1 MSRSIAVLKLSPR
14 VKNVITFAQSVAT
27 AMEGNSSFPT
37 PNPPLT
43 TLNADIAALVTA
55 EAAVLARTKG
65 AAETRDA
72 KLAIVRA
79 DLEHERDY
87 VQGVADS
94 NVSTAESII
103 ESAGMSVKKVT
114 LHPKEAFTVKPG
126 SVSGS
131 VTLIAKAAAHRASYD
146 WQQSLDQKT
155 WTDLPSTLQAKT
167 EVTGLTPG
175 STYSFRFRAVT
186 KTGEGDFSQIVSLL
200 VP

>member
-1 MSRSIAVLKLSPR
+1 MGRFIAVLKLSKK
-14 VKNVITFAQSVAT
+14 VKNVIAFAQSVAT
-27 AMEGNSSFPT
+27 AMTDNSSFPT
-37 PNPPLT
+37 PNPPLS

-72 KLAIVRA
+72 KLAIVKG
-79 DLEHERDY
+79 DLEHEQDY

-94 NVSTAESII
+94 NPAAAESII
-103 ESAGMSVKKVT
+103 QSAGMSVKKDT
-114 LHPKEAFTVKPG
+114 LPTKASFAVKPG
-126 SVSGS
+126 SVSGA
-131 VTLIAKAAAHRASYD
+131 VILVAKAPAHRASYD

-175 STYSFRFRAVT
+175 SVYYFRFRAVT
-186 KTGEGDFSQIVSLL
+186 KTGEGDFSQIVSAL
-200 VP
+200 VS